1 MKNMERINKREGSAK
16 ATYNSKPCET
26 CGEKMVITQ
35 SQKKKRFCS
44 GKCQREKIC

>member
-1 MKNMERINKREGSAK
+1 MERLTKRQGYMK

-35 SQKKKRFCS
+35 SQKTKRFCS
-44 GKCQREKIC
+44 GKCQREHVN